1 MGNSPNIGRGFGW
14 GGVNPGGQTLI
25 AVPPDDTP
33 LWKPAGQDDGSTDPM
48 EPAHLVDA
56 RGKVSRGDQEEQA
69 ERPPGWRA
77 PGDDA
82 RRPLGSQ
89 RARGRKGICAEWPRQ
104 RPQVLNG
111 ASVNGARGEERGLQP
126 FSSPSDESIP
136 ELAGCQASAQL
147 PAGLTPTCAQ
157 LGSSYLRGADILFS
171 TERHW
176 KPSYPLPPNR
186 EWDPGPPGREWQSW
200 RRRDATS
207 QRLHLGGSEQ
217 NQLES
222 LSMGRL
228 SLPTSP
234 PFGWDS
240 GESYL

>member
-1 MGNSPNIGRGFGW
+1 
-14 GGVNPGGQTLI
+14 
-25 AVPPDDTP
+25 
-33 LWKPAGQDDGSTDPM
+33 M

-89 RARGRKGICAEWPRQ
+89 RARGRKGICAEWPGQ

-111 ASVNGARGEERGLQP
+111 ASLNGAPGEERGLQP
-126 FSSPSDESIP
+126 FSLLSDESIP

-147 PAGLTPTCAQ
+147 PAGLTPTSAQ
-157 LGSSYLRGADILFS
+157 LSSSYLRGAGILFS

-176 KPSYPLPPNR
+176 KPSYPFPP
-186 EWDPGPPGREWQSW
+186 ESGILDPQGEGGSPGVGEMPPASVCTWADPNKTSW
-200 RRRDATS
+200 RVYPWVVCPFPPLLPSAGTAVRVTS
-207 QRLHLGGSEQ
+207 S
-217 NQLES
+217 S
-222 LSMGRL
+222 
-228 SLPTSP
+228 
-234 PFGWDS
+234 
-240 GESYL
+240 